1 MSDRNGKIFCTSIA
15 SLSHISKVPRHVVA
29 HRIGD
34 VHDRGTGLYGR
45 LDNAHQ
51 KLLIGAAGILG
62 IKLNIVNELASMFD
76 GMDRSLNCPFLSH
89 MELVAQVTGAHTQ
102 PCMDTGPLGR
112 FERLCSHFDIPVDS
126 ARQAAYRA
134 SVARNLANLLYG
146 AKVTRTRDGKARLE
160 NVHVHAHQ
168 LAGDEEL
175 FLGIHAGARRLLT
188 VAQGGVKDCDFA
200 AYMFLLIDR
209 FMTDGF
215 QERAKA

>member
-1 MSDRNGKIFCTSIA
+1 
-15 SLSHISKVPRHVVA
+15 
-29 HRIGD
+29 
-34 VHDRGTGLYGR
+34 
-45 LDNAHQ
+45 
-51 KLLIGAAGILG
+51 
-62 IKLNIVNELASMFD
+62 MFD

-146 AKVTRTRDGKARLE
+146 AKVTRTRDGKARLD

-168 LAGDEEL
+168 LAGDDEL
-175 FLGIHAGARRLLT
+175 FTTLAR
-188 VAQGGVKDCDFA
+188 
-200 AYMFLLIDR
+200 YPI
-209 FMTDGF
+209 
-215 QERAKA
+215 